1 MSGEIKERRAPAD
14 TRDMDFRTRE
24 RLVLGTGLAAAGL
37 VAGIAGASLGTTAN
51 RFVSSVVVLDD
62 VTAES

>member
-1 MSGEIKERRAPAD
+1 
-14 TRDMDFRTRE
+14 MDFRTRE

-51 RFVSSVVVLDD
+51 RFVSSVVLLDD